1 MHQFEYSLLLL
12 RTDQYSLL
20 KGLKDGSERCLLVG
34 LQHFDSY
41 FDSSLWQARIALV
54 HVVLHSLT

>member
-34 LQHFDSY
+34 LQHFDS
-41 FDSSLWQARIALV
+41 SLWQARIALV